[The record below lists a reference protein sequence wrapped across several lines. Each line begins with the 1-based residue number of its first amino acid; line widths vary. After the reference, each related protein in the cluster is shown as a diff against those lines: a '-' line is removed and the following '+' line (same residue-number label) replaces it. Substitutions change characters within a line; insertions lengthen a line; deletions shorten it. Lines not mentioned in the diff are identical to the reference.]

1 MKRYKEVNPKLLAN
15 LFRGVVLYSV
25 EEKTNGYFD
34 IQRYIPRN
42 DKQDFGKGY
51 LNVREI
57 DENLNVKKEYSKFKK
72 LDDLY
77 ISFIEAK
84 EIKRKYNNM
93 ISKFDFRPY
102 MYIEMIE
109 EHFKE
114 LMFIQND
121 IHKKLKGYENFLGID
136 FCNVSA
142 GGIQIR
148 GHHKNITGYTYGEQ
162 PTIKYDFSN
171 IKEVI
176 SEFVNMWFDYD
187 CDEYISREKD
197 FIAFG
202 EKYGWD

>member
-1 MKRYKEVNPKLLAN
+1 MKRYKDINPRLLAN
-15 LFRGVVLYSV
+15 LFKGVILYSV

-34 IQRYIPRN
+34 IKRYIPRK

-51 LNVREI
+51 LEVIEV
-57 DENLNVKKEYSKFKK
+57 DENLHVKKEYSKFKN

-93 ISKFDFRPY
+93 ISKFDSQPF
-102 MYIEMIE
+102 MNIKMIE
-109 EHFKE
+109 EHFEE

-171 IKEVI
+171 IKEAI
-176 SEFVNMWFDYD
+176 SEFVNMWFEYD

-197 FIAFG
+197 IIAFG

>member
-1 MKRYKEVNPKLLAN
+1 MKRYRDINPRLLAN
-15 LFRGVVLYSV
+15 IFKGVILYSV

-34 IQRYIPRN
+34 IKRYIPRI
-42 DKQDFGKGY
+42 DKQDSRKGLLY
-51 LNVREI
+51 VREV
-57 DENLNVKKEYSKFKK
+57 DENLNVENRYSKFKD
-72 LDDLY
+72 LDNLY

-93 ISKFDFRPY
+93 ISKFDFQPF
-102 MYIEMIE
+102 MNIKMIE
-109 EHFKE
+109 EHFEE

>member
-1 MKRYKEVNPKLLAN
+1 MKKYKDINPRLLAN
-15 LFRGVVLYSV
+15 LFKGVVLYSV

-34 IQRYIPRN
+34 IKRYIPRH
-42 DKQDFGKGY
+42 DKQDSRKGL
-51 LNVREI
+51 LNVREV
-57 DENLNVKKEYSKFKK
+57 DENLNVENRYSKFKD
-72 LDDLY
+72 LDNLY

-102 MYIEMIE
+102 MKIEMIE
-109 EHFKE
+109 EHFEE

-136 FCNVSA
+136 FCNVGA

-148 GHHKNITGYTYGEQ
+148 GHHKDITGFTYGKQ

-171 IKEVI
+171 IKEAI
-176 SEFVNMWFDYD
+176 SEFVNMWFEYD

-197 FIAFG
+197 IIAFG

>member
-1 MKRYKEVNPKLLAN
+1 MKRYKEVNPRLLAN
-15 LFRGVVLYSV
+15 LFRGFVLYSV

-34 IQRYIPRN
+34 IKRYIPRI
-42 DKQDFGKGY
+42 DKQDSRKGL
-51 LNVREI
+51 LNVREV
-57 DENLNVKKEYSKFKK
+57 DENLNVENRYSKFKD
-72 LDDLY
+72 LDNLY

-93 ISKFDFRPY
+93 IYKFDFRPY
-102 MYIEMIE
+102 MNIKMIE
-109 EHFKE
+109 DHLEE
-114 LMFIQND
+114 LIFIQND

-136 FCNVSA
+136 FCDVSA

-148 GHHKNITGYTYGEQ
+148 GHHKDITGYTYGQQ

-171 IKEVI
+171 IKEAI
-176 SEFVNMWFDYD
+176 SQFVNMWFEYD

-197 FIAFG
+197 IIAFG

>member
-1 MKRYKEVNPKLLAN
+1 MKRYKEVNPRLLAN
-15 LFRGVVLYSV
+15 LFRGVILYSV

-34 IQRYIPRN
+34 IKRYIPRK

-51 LNVREI
+51 LEVIEV
-57 DENLNVKKEYSKFKK
+57 DENLHVKKEYSKFKN

-93 ISKFDFRPY
+93 ISKFDSQPF
-102 MYIEMIE
+102 MNIKMIE
-109 EHFKE
+109 EHFEE

>member
-1 MKRYKEVNPKLLAN
+1 MKRYKDINPRLLAN
-15 LFRGVVLYSV
+15 LFKGVILYSV

-34 IQRYIPRN
+34 IKRYIPRK

-51 LNVREI
+51 LEVIEV
-57 DENLNVKKEYSKFKK
+57 DENLHVKKEYSKFKN

-93 ISKFDFRPY
+93 ISKFDSQPF
-102 MYIEMIE
+102 MNIKMIE
-109 EHFKE
+109 EHFEE

-136 FCNVSA
+136 FCNVGA
-142 GGIQIR
+142 NGIQIR

-171 IKEVI
+171 IKEAI
-176 SEFVNMWFDYD
+176 SKFVNMWFEYD
-187 CDEYISREKD
+187 CDEYISKEKE

>member
-1 MKRYKEVNPKLLAN
+1 MKKYKDINPRLLAN
-15 LFRGVVLYSV
+15 IFKGIVLYSV

-102 MYIEMIE
+102 MNIEMIE

-114 LMFIQND
+114 LLFIQND

-136 FCNVSA
+136 FCNVGA
-142 GGIQIR
+142 NGIQIR

-171 IKEVI
+171 IKEAI
-176 SEFVNMWFDYD
+176 SKFVNMWFEYD
-187 CDEYISREKD
+187 CDEYISKEKE
-197 FIAFG
+197 FIVSG

>member
-1 MKRYKEVNPKLLAN
+1 MKKYKDINPRLLAN
-15 LFRGVVLYSV
+15 IFKGIVLYSV

-102 MYIEMIE
+102 MNIEMIE
-109 EHFKE
+109 QHFKE
-114 LMFIQND
+114 LLFIQND

-136 FCNVSA
+136 FCNVGA
-142 GGIQIR
+142 NGIQIR

-171 IKEVI
+171 IKEAI
-176 SEFVNMWFDYD
+176 SKFVNMWFEYD
-187 CDEYISREKD
+187 CDEYISKEKE
-197 FIAFG
+197 FIVSG

>member
-1 MKRYKEVNPKLLAN
+1 MKRYKDINPRLLAN
-15 LFRGVVLYSV
+15 LFKGVILYSV

-34 IQRYIPRN
+34 IKRYIPRK

-51 LNVREI
+51 LEVIEV
-57 DENLNVKKEYSKFKK
+57 DENLHVKKEYSKFKN

-93 ISKFDFRPY
+93 IYKFDFRPY
-102 MYIEMIE
+102 MNIKMIE
-109 EHFKE
+109 DHLEE
-114 LMFIQND
+114 LIFIQND

-148 GHHKNITGYTYGEQ
+148 GHHKDITSYTYGQQ

-171 IKEVI
+171 IKEAI
-176 SEFVNMWFDYD
+176 SQFVNMWFEYD

-197 FIAFG
+197 IIAFG

>member
-1 MKRYKEVNPKLLAN
+1 MKRYKDINPGLLAN
-15 LFRGVVLYSV
+15 LFKGVILYSV

-34 IQRYIPRN
+34 IKRYIPRI
-42 DKQDFGKGY
+42 DKQDSRKGLLY
-51 LNVREI
+51 VREV
-57 DENLNVKKEYSKFKK
+57 DENLNVENRYSKFKD
-72 LDDLY
+72 LDNLY

-93 ISKFDFRPY
+93 ISKFDFQPF
-102 MYIEMIE
+102 MNIKMIE
-109 EHFKE
+109 EHFEE

>member
-1 MKRYKEVNPKLLAN
+1 MKRYKDINPRLLAN
-15 LFRGVVLYSV
+15 LFKGVILYSV

-34 IQRYIPRN
+34 IKRYIPRK

-51 LNVREI
+51 LEVIEV
-57 DENLNVKKEYSKFKK
+57 DENLHVKKEYSKFKN

-93 ISKFDFRPY
+93 ISKFDSQPF
-102 MYIEMIE
+102 MNIKMIE
-109 EHFKE
+109 EHFEE

-171 IKEVI
+171 IKEAI
-176 SEFVNMWFDYD
+176 SEFVNMWFEYD
-187 CDEYISREKD
+187 FDEYISREKD
-197 FIAFG
+197 IIAFG

>member
-1 MKRYKEVNPKLLAN
+1 MKRYKDINPRLLAN
-15 LFRGVVLYSV
+15 LFKGVILYSV

-34 IQRYIPRN
+34 IKRYIPRK

-51 LNVREI
+51 LEVIEV
-57 DENLNVKKEYSKFKK
+57 DENLHVKKEYSKFKN

-93 ISKFDFRPY
+93 ISKFDSQPF
-102 MYIEMIE
+102 MNIKMIE
-109 EHFKE
+109 EHFEE

>member
-1 MKRYKEVNPKLLAN
+1 MKKYKDINPRLLAN
-15 LFRGVVLYSV
+15 IFKGIVLYSV

-34 IQRYIPRN
+34 IKRYIPRN

-51 LNVREI
+51 LNVREV

-102 MYIEMIE
+102 MKIEMIE
-109 EHFKE
+109 EHFEE
-114 LMFIQND
+114 LMFIQGD

-136 FCNVSA
+136 FCNVGA
-142 GGIQIR
+142 NGIQIR
-148 GHHKNITGYTYGEQ
+148 GHHKDIKGFTYGKQ

-171 IKEVI
+171 IKEAI
-176 SEFVNMWFDYD
+176 SEFVNMWFEYD

-197 FIAFG
+197 IIAFG